1 MNRRLCRGAGC
12 RALLSLVILLALTAA
27 ARGQDVLDDPSI
39 NDPWEPLN
47 RKIFVFND
55 TVDRFV
61 LRPVAKS
68 YDTVTPKFAQRG
80 VGNFL
85 ANLYDVNGALNAML
99 QGRPVK
105 SLQNLGRFAINTT
118 VGMLGFID
126 IATPAG
132 LPRYRTDFGHT
143 LARWGVGDGPFVMV
157 PFLGPRNVRTG
168 IGQAFDVVF
177 SVQYAMESNRLRNAL
192 FAVEIVHARAGL
204 LDAEQ
209 LMTGDR
215 YVFMRDAY
223 LQQRAVQ
230 EADGVIEDAFSDF
243 EDEDW

>member
-1 MNRRLCRGAGC
+1 MNSRLCRGVGVFVLAPLV
-12 RALLSLVILLALTAA
+12 ALLVVTAA
-27 ARGQDVLDDPSI
+27 ARAQDVLDDASVY
-39 NDPWEPLN
+39 DPWEPLN
-47 RKIFVFND
+47 RKVFVFND
-55 TVDRFV
+55 TVDRFL
-61 LRPVAKS
+61 LRPVAKG

-132 LPRYRTDFGHT
+132 VPRYRTDFGHT

-168 IGQAFDVVF
+168 VGQAFDVVF

-192 FAVEIVHARAGL
+192 FAAEIVHTRASL

-230 EADGVIEDAFSDF
+230 EADGVIEDTFSDF